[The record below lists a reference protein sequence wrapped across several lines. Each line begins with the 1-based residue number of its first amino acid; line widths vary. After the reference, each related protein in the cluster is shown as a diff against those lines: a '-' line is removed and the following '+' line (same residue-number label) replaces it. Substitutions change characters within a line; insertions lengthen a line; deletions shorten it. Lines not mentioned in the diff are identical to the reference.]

1 MKFIIAIFMALGLW
15 SCATGSG
22 EETAKK
28 AAAETEFAVHFL
40 KTSFSEAQQQAQTT
54 GKPMLVDVY
63 AVWCGPCKKLDK
75 AVFSDAEAGA
85 YLNDNFV
92 CLKVDGEK
100 GEGPEMMEK
109 FGIRGYPTVLV
120 LDAQG
125 NEIDRVVG
133 FGGDKD
139 GFIQTV
145 KDYAAG
151 KNTLNL
157 LIERAQK
164 NPGDVELNVKI
175 ARKLQMRSDTQQ
187 ALEFYKK
194 VLAADPENQKGFT
207 EEAEF
212 QIAVAML
219 QLNNDDRKI
228 KAFIESE
235 PNDQY
240 FIEAYSRMIKF
251 YERNEN
257 LEKALTIYQELVD
270 KFPDNATLLN
280 NFAWYIYDKKAE
292 DHFDQ
297 AIAIA
302 QKAVGLEPQAD
313 YIWDTLARLQFA
325 KGNIDDAV
333 ESMQKAADLNPEETT
348 YQKLL
353 DEYRARLK
361 AKA

>member
-1 MKFIIAIFMALGLW
+1 MKFIIAIFMAVGLW

-75 AVFSDAEAGA
+75 MVFSDAEAGD
-85 YLNDNFV
+85 YLNNNFV

-100 GEGPEMMEK
+100 GEGPGMMEK
-109 FGIRGYPTVLV
+109 FGIHGYPTVLV

-139 GFIQTV
+139 DFIQTV

-151 KNTLNL
+151 KNTLSS
-157 LIERAQK
+157 LIKQANE
-164 NPGDVELNVKI
+164 NPGDVELNATV
-175 ARKLQMRSDTQQ
+175 ARKLLMRSDTEK
-187 ALEFYKK
+187 ALAFYQK
-194 VLAADPENQKGFT
+194 VVASDPDDQNGFT
-207 EEAEF
+207 EDARF
-212 QIAVAML
+212 QIAAAKL
-219 QLNNDDRKI
+219 TLNNDDRDI
-228 KAFIESE
+228 RAFISGK
-235 PNDQY
+235 PSNRYLQS
-240 FIEAYSRMIKF
+240 AYSRMIRF
-251 YERNEN
+251 YETNEN
-257 LEKALTIYQELVD
+257 LEKALATYQELVD
-270 KFPDNATLLN
+270 EFPQNATLLN

-292 DHFDQ
+292 DHFNQ

-325 KGNIDDAV
+325 NGNIDDAV
-333 ESMQKAADLNPEETT
+333 ESMQKAAELNPEEAT

-353 DEYRARLK
+353 EEYRAQLK